1 MGGGSGFFIS
11 PNTNAIM
18 SSVEPHTRGAA
29 AGILS
34 MLNNTGQMLS
44 ITIVFPLALSQIPF
58 VVVQRVFI
66 NGGGLGHFLSAI
78 SPFLSGLH
86 LSFFFSF
93 VFIIIAA
100 IVSAF
105 LPAHR
110 QNEHISVS

>member
-66 NGGGLGHFLSAI
+66 NGGGVGHFLSTNAPLLSCLHFPI
-78 SPFLSGLH
+78 FFLFL
-86 LSFFFSF
+86 
-93 VFIIIAA
+93 FIINTPNFSSLRAA
-100 IVSAF
+100 TRANS
-105 LPAHR
+105 
-110 QNEHISVS
+110 E